1 MPASAAHATTRSE
14 PQIQRIAVDLIHP
27 GEYQARRRFDQ
38 GALEELAAS
47 VAESGIVQ
55 PVVVRSHNGGYE
67 LLAGERRWRAA
78 QIAGLH
84 DIPAIVRDDLDDKE
98 AHVLGLIENLQRE
111 SLAPMETSR
120 GLKELSE
127 LFELTHEA
135 TALRIGKSRAYVSNF
150 LRLLNLDER
159 VQSLLDEER
168 ISMGHARVLAGLP
181 RAQQMPLASE
191 ALKRRWSVRALE
203 AAGRR
208 LQAVNNG
215 PAGPITADDR
225 AARRE
230 LEELQRLISER
241 LGNSVNVRHD
251 KQTGGGE
258 IRIRYH
264 SLDEFEG
271 LLEKW
276 GVDYKS

>member
-1 MPASAAHATTRSE
+1 MPADAAKRSE
-14 PQIQRIAVDLIHP
+14 PQIQRLAVDMIHP

-55 PVVVRSHNGGYE
+55 PVVVRSHAGSYE

-150 LRLLNLDER
+150 LRLLSLDER
-159 VQSLLDEER
+159 VQNLLDEQR

-181 RAQQMPLASE
+181 RSQQMPLANE
-191 ALKRRWSVRALE
+191 VLKRRWSVRALE

-215 PAGPITADDR
+215 PHKPPPSEDR

-230 LEELQRLISER
+230 LEELERLISEQ
-241 LGNSVNVRHD
+241 LGNTAKVRHEG
-251 KQTGGGE
+251 QTGGGE

-264 SLDEFEG
+264 SLDELEG
-271 LLEKW
+271 LLDKW
-276 GVDYKS
+276 GVDYKTGKQ